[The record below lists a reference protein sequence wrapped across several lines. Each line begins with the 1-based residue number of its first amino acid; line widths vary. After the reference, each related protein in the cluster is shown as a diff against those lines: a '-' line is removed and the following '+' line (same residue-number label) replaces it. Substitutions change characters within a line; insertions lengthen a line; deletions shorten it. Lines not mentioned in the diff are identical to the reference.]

1 MAEERSLSP
10 FAVALRQSRLSR
22 ALSVSD
28 GVKATLLSD
37 KQILGLENDD
47 YSYFYNSTFAYRSA
61 ATYAKF
67 LDVDL
72 ALEGA
77 PSQDNRQLPRLV
89 VSIETTSK
97 SNKSR
102 RLSGSR
108 YRPVFFLGLLVV
120 LLLAYVFRSSH
131 STSSADQEVTSRV
144 IENLP
149 QPPPSPN
156 AATPTLPIAVDDDL
170 SSTAMLPDAETVQ
183 IGEAPPTIESIP
195 RSTAQLEISQPLEW
209 DQTAKENRFFIV
221 INKATAIS
229 ASDSLGTS
237 LLSGLQQPTTGR
249 RVVGKRPFEIL
260 VSDAE
265 AVEIYY
271 LGARIRPNR
280 QNIPDISVAIAP

>member
-22 ALSVSD
+22 ALSVND

-108 YRPVFFLGLLVV
+108 YQSVFLLGLLVV
-120 LLLAYVFRSSH
+120 LLLGYVFRSSY
-131 STSSADQEVTSRV
+131 STSNTDQEMASRV

>member
-47 YSYFYNSTFAYRSA
+47 YSYFYNSAFAYRSA

-131 STSSADQEVTSRV
+131 STSSANQEVTSRV

-149 QPPPSPN
+149 RPSPSPE
-156 AATPTLPIAVDDDL
+156 AATPTLPIAMNDDPT
-170 SSTAMLPDAETVQ
+170 STATPPDAETVQ
-183 IGEAPPTIESIP
+183 LRVAPATIESIP
-195 RSTAQLEISQPLEW
+195 QSTAQLEISQPLEW

-229 ASDSLGTS
+229 ARDSLGTS

-249 RVVGKRPFEIL
+249 RVVGKKPFEIL

-280 QNIPDISVAIAP
+280 QNSPDISVAIAP

>member
-1 MAEERSLSP
+1 MEEERSLSP

-47 YSYFYNSTFAYRSA
+47 YSYFYNSAFAYRSA

-67 LDVDL
+67 LDVDV

-89 VSIETTSK
+89 ASIETTSK

-108 YRPVFFLGLLVV
+108 YQSVFLLGLLVV
-120 LLLAYVFRSSH
+120 LLLTYTFRSSF
-131 STSSADQEVTSRV
+131 STSGADQEMASQVV
-144 IENLP
+144 EDLP
-149 QPPPSPN
+149 QPHPSPE
-156 AATPTLPIAVDDDL
+156 ADTPTLPIAMDGVT
-170 SSTAMLPDAETVQ
+170 SSTPASIDAAPVQ
-183 IGEAPPTIESIP
+183 VGGAPPTIESIP
-195 RSTAQLEISQPLEW
+195 RRIAALDIPPPLEW
-209 DQTAKENRFFIV
+209 DRTAKENRFFIV

-229 ASDSLGTS
+229 AKDSLGAS
-237 LLSGLQQPTTGR
+237 LLSGPQQPTTGQ
-249 RVVGKRPFEIL
+249 RVVGKKPFDIL
-260 VSDAE
+260 VEDAE

-271 LGARIRPNR
+271 LGTRIRPNR

>member
-47 YSYFYNSTFAYRSA
+47 YSYFYNPAFAYRSA

-77 PSQDNRQLPRLV
+77 PSQDNRQLPRLAA
-89 VSIETTSK
+89 SIETASK
-97 SNKSR
+97 SNKSPT
-102 RLSGSR
+102 LSGSR
-108 YRPVFFLGLLVV
+108 YQSVFLLGLLVV

-149 QPPPSPN
+149 RPSPSPE
-156 AATPTLPIAVDDDL
+156 AATLTLPIAVDDDPT
-170 SSTAMLPDAETVQ
+170 STVTPPDAETVQ
-183 IGEAPPTIESIP
+183 FRAAPTTIESTP
-195 RSTAQLEISQPLEW
+195 RSTVQLEISQPLEW
-209 DQTAKENRFFIV
+209 DRTAKENRFFIV
-221 INKATAIS
+221 INKATTIS
-229 ASDSLGTS
+229 ARDSLGTS

-249 RVVGKRPFEIL
+249 RVVGKKPFEIL

>member
-1 MAEERSLSP
+1 MEKERSLSA

-47 YSYFYNSTFAYRSA
+47 YSYFYNSAYAYRSA

-67 LDVDL
+67 LDVNL

-77 PSQDNRQLPRLV
+77 PSQDNRQVPRLV
-89 VSIETTSK
+89 ASIETASK
-97 SNKSR
+97 SNKSPT
-102 RLSGSR
+102 LSGSR
-108 YRPVFFLGLLVV
+108 YRSVFLLGLLV
-120 LLLAYVFRSSH
+120 LFLLAYAFQSSY
-131 STSSADQEVTSRV
+131 STSSADQEMASQVD
-144 IENLP
+144 ENLP
-149 QPPPSPN
+149 QPPPSPE
-156 AATPTLPIAVDDDL
+156 AEIPTLPIAVDDDP
-170 SSTAMLPDAETVQ
+170 SSTATPPDAETVQ
-183 IGEAPPTIESIP
+183 VGESPSTIESIP
-195 RSTAQLEISQPLEW
+195 RSTAQLNISQPLEW
-209 DQTAKENRFFIV
+209 DRTAKENRFFIV
-221 INKATAIS
+221 INKATKIS
-229 ASDSLGTS
+229 ARDSLGTS

-249 RVVGKRPFEIL
+249 RVVGKKPFEIL

-280 QNIPDISVAIAP
+280 ESTLNISVAVAP

>member
-1 MAEERSLSP
+1 MEEERSLSA
-10 FAVALRQSRLSR
+10 FAVALRQARLSR

-47 YSYFYNSTFAYRSA
+47 YSYFYNSAFAYRSA

-77 PSQDNRQLPRLV
+77 PSQDNRQPPRLV
-89 VSIETTSK
+89 ASIETASK
-97 SNKSR
+97 SNKSPT
-102 RLSGSR
+102 LSGSR
-108 YRPVFFLGLLVV
+108 YRSVLVLGLLVF
-120 LLLAYVFRSSH
+120 LLAYAFRSSY
-131 STSSADQEVTSRV
+131 STSGVDQEMASRV

-149 QPPPSPN
+149 RPPPSPE
-156 AATPTLPIAVDDDL
+156 AAAPTLPIAVDDDP
-170 SSTAMLPDAETVQ
+170 SSTATPPDAETVQ
-183 IGEAPPTIESIP
+183 LGEAPPTIESIP
-195 RSTAQLEISQPLEW
+195 RSTAQLNISQPLEW
-209 DQTAKENRFFIV
+209 DRAAKENRFFIV
-221 INKATAIS
+221 INQATTIS
-229 ASDSLGTS
+229 ARDSLGTS

-249 RVVGKRPFEIL
+249 RVVGKKPFEIL

-271 LGARIRPNR
+271 LGARIRPDR
-280 QNIPDISVAIAP
+280 HNIPDISVAIAP